1 MCRPDITTPAR
12 PSPEASVSH
21 ARHAQGAGTTAQS
34 LSQQLQAALAYA
46 GGRPIALGA
55 LFAFMGERGH
65 AVLMLLLAF
74 PFLLP
79 VPTMGLS
86 APAGFAI
93 GFLGLCL
100 AARVRPWLPGF
111 LARREIPYETLD
123 KVTSG
128 ASRAA
133 ARLERILRPRLSV
146 LLGPGMHVLLGLG
159 IFVAGVGL
167 GLPIP
172 LPFANAIPALA
183 IILYALGLLER
194 DGVFILAG
202 HAVLLVTFALGLL
215 LAEVIWLA
223 IQAF

>member
-1 MCRPDITTPAR
+1 MSEVRGPFSEAERPAGSIHETPNGGG
-12 PSPEASVSH
+12 PPL
-21 ARHAQGAGTTAQS
+21 S
-34 LSQQLQAALAYA
+34 LSHQLQAALAHA

-100 AARVRPWLPGF
+100 AVRARPWLPGF
-111 LARREIPYETLD
+111 LARREVPYETLD
-123 KVTSG
+123 KVVAG
-128 ASRAA
+128 AGRAA
-133 ARLERILRPRLSV
+133 ARLERILRPRFAIMLWS
-146 LLGPGMHVLLGLG
+146 GMHVLLGLG

-183 IILYALGLLER
+183 IVLYALGLLER

-202 HAVLLVTFALGLL
+202 HAVLVLTLALGLL
-215 LAEVIWLA
+215 LGEAVWLA
-223 IQAF
+223 MQAFF